1 MLVLQGPPG
10 IGKTALLDAAA
21 ATASGV
27 SVLRARGGEVER
39 DLGFGLVRELFEPVM
54 RAAPAASR
62 RRWLS
67 GAASAASAVL
77 EDTREGEADI
87 ASVTF
92 GLYWLLAAIAEDEP
106 LLLVADDLHAC
117 DPASLRWLAYLARRI
132 DGLPVA
138 ALAAS
143 RPAEPEESV
152 RIDDLLAIPGVG
164 VRVPQPLG
172 LSATSELIAR
182 NSGREPADEFAQAC
196 QLATGGNPW
205 LLRELLEGARAAGLA
220 PTVESAALVAGLAG
234 GRVRPAVLARIG
246 RLDPASARLA
256 RAVAVLGDGC
266 ELRHA
271 QGLARI
277 GSAAALAALP
287 ALVTAGV
294 LADDQPLGFAH
305 PLLRTAV
312 YLDMPAPVR
321 AAQHQRA
328 AALLHAANADPQAV
342 AHHLL
347 AAEPAGE
354 EWALEVLGECA
365 KTAMARGAPESAAA
379 YLRRALLD
387 RPRREVRAQV
397 LRSLAN
403 AMLRLGDK
411 GALGVLEEA
420 LELAG
425 SPATRA
431 EIVTAGVDPLVA
443 SGRAADA
450 RSMLVAVLA
459 DGEEL
464 DSELEL
470 LLFGQLGI
478 VRALD
483 GAGEPQ
489 EIARLRSATAEG
501 DASTPARRYAA
512 GALALVEV
520 LCDGT
525 ADVAVALARRALAGE
540 AHVDADAR
548 SGRPLHVA
556 RAALALAGEP
566 QEALRGLERA
576 LDVSSARGS
585 IMGQGI
591 GLGWRALIQCLAGN
605 VTGAENDGRASL
617 AILSAT
623 GLRGPELGAAGVVAW
638 ALIER
643 GEPAEAQDL
652 LDAAPPPYG
661 WGGVALD
668 CVRARLLMARHRHA
682 DALAVLGEVEQRAA
696 AAGWRS
702 VAPAEWR
709 SLAAVAALGA
719 GDTARARQLAEED
732 VAAAERFGSAREL
745 GRALRVRGLMTGPA
759 DQRTAIECLRGGR
772 SPLELARA
780 LVEHGAAL
788 RRWGRRTQS
797 REPLH
802 EALELASSNGAT
814 ALAEHART
822 ELRAAGARHRRVAR
836 SGVDALT
843 PSERRVALLAAE
855 GLTNAEIA
863 QALYV
868 TVRTVEMHLS
878 AAYRKLEVLSRA
890 SLPAALSG

>member
-1 MLVLQGPPG
+1 MRVVTEELVERDAELAEIRALLARARAGDGGVLVLQGPPG

-21 ATASGV
+21 TTASGV

-92 GLYWLLAAIAEDEP
+92 GLYWLLGAIAEDEP

-152 RIDDLLAIPGVG
+152 RIDELLAIPGVG

-205 LLRELLEGARAAGLA
+205 LLRELLEGARDAGLA

-246 RLDPASARLA
+246 RLDPGQLPSSRAPSRCSATAASSATR
-256 RAVAVLGDGC
+256 RAW
-266 ELRHA
+266 R
-271 QGLARI
+271 
-277 GSAAALAALP
+277 GSKRPAALAALP

-321 AAQHQRA
+321 AAEHQRA
-328 AALLHAANADPQAV
+328 AALLHAANADPEAV

-354 EWALEVLGECA
+354 EWALEVLGESA

-411 GALGVLEEA
+411 GALEVLEEA

-464 DSELEL
+464 DPELEL

-478 VRALD
+478 IRALD
-483 GAGEPQ
+483 GAGEPE

-525 ADVAVALARRALAGE
+525 ADAARRATRA
-540 AHVDADAR
+540 AR
-548 SGRPLHVA
+548 SQVRRTSMPT
-556 RAALALAGEP
+556 RAPGDRCTSPAP
-566 QEALRGLERA
+566 RSR
-576 LDVSSARGS
+576 
-585 IMGQGI
+585 
-591 GLGWRALIQCLAGN
+591 WRASRRRRCAASSGRSTSPPPAGRSW
-605 VTGAENDGRASL
+605 DRASD
-617 AILSAT
+617 S
-623 GLRGPELGAAGVVAW
+623 
-638 ALIER
+638 
-643 GEPAEAQDL
+643 
-652 LDAAPPPYG
+652 
-661 WGGVALD
+661 
-668 CVRARLLMARHRHA
+668 
-682 DALAVLGEVEQRAA
+682 
-696 AAGWRS
+696 
-702 VAPAEWR
+702 
-709 SLAAVAALGA
+709 
-719 GDTARARQLAEED
+719 
-732 VAAAERFGSAREL
+732 
-745 GRALRVRGLMTGPA
+745 
-759 DQRTAIECLRGGR
+759 
-772 SPLELARA
+772 
-780 LVEHGAAL
+780 
-788 RRWGRRTQS
+788 
-797 REPLH
+797 
-802 EALELASSNGAT
+802 
-814 ALAEHART
+814 
-822 ELRAAGARHRRVAR
+822 AGAR
-836 SGVDALT
+836 
-843 PSERRVALLAAE
+843 
-855 GLTNAEIA
+855 
-863 QALYV
+863 
-868 TVRTVEMHLS
+868 
-878 AAYRKLEVLSRA
+878 
-890 SLPAALSG
+890 